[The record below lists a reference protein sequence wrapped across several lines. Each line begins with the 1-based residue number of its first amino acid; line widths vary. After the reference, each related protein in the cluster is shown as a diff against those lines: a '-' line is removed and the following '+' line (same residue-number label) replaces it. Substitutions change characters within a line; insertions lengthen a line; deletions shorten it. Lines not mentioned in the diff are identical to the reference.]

1 MSMKVPLLDLK
12 AQYAGI
18 RPEVDKAI
26 ADVLESQ
33 QFIMGPQVA
42 QFEQAVARY
51 IGARHTIGMSS
62 GTDALLAALMALD
75 VRPGDA
81 IITSTYSFFA
91 TAGVAARLGATT
103 ILVDIDPGSYNVTA
117 AGIEKAWSKL
127 DPARRRRVKAIV
139 PVHLFGRCA
148 EMAPIAELGD
158 RIGVPVIEDAAQ
170 AIGCLTSDDRNA
182 GTVGLIGCFSFFPSK
197 NLGAIGDAG
206 MAVTN
211 DDAVGERLRLLRN
224 HGAKPKYYHKL
235 VGGNFRLDTIQAA
248 VLQVKLA
255 HLAKWTAARREHAA
269 HYRRLFKDRRLT
281 DRVGLPEAPPDDA
294 DHVKHIYNQFVIRVA
309 RREALRQFLTTRG
322 IGTEVYYPVP
332 FHMQECFRDLGYR
345 EGDFPEAER
354 AARET
359 LALPIYPELSSDQQ
373 AYVVD
378 TVVEFF
384 RSVGE

>member
-1 MSMKVPLLDLK
+1 MKVPLLDLK
-12 AQYAGI
+12 AQYATI
-18 RPEVDKAI
+18 RPDVEKAI
-26 ADVLESQ
+26 AEVMEGQ

-42 QFEQAVARY
+42 RFEQAVAKY
-51 IGARHTIGMSS
+51 IGARHAVGMSS

-81 IITSTYSFFA
+81 IVTSTYSFFA
-91 TAGVAARLGATT
+91 TAGVAARLGASAV
-103 ILVDIDPGSYNVTA
+103 LVDIAPGSYNLTA
-117 AGIEKAWSKL
+117 SGIEKAWSKL
-127 DPARRRRVKAIV
+127 DAQRRRRVKAIV

-148 EMAPIAELGD
+148 EMDAIVELGG
-158 RIGVPVIEDAAQ
+158 RLGVPVIEDAAQ
-170 AIGCLTSDDRNA
+170 AIGCTTSGDRSA
-182 GTVGLIGCFSFFPSK
+182 GTVGLMGCFSFFPSK

-206 MAVTN
+206 MVVTS
-211 DDAVGERLRLLRN
+211 DDGVAERLRLLRN

-248 VLQVKLA
+248 VLEVKLA

-269 HYRRLFKDRRLT
+269 HYRRLFRDRGLT
-281 DRVGLPEAPPDDA
+281 DVVGLPEAPDDDA
-294 DHVKHIYNQFVIRVA
+294 AHVRHIYNQFVVRVP
-309 RREALRQFLTTRG
+309 RRDALREFMAARE
-322 IGTEVYYPVP
+322 IGTEIYYPVP
-332 FHMQECFRDLGYR
+332 FHMQECFRELGYR

-378 TVVEFF
+378 TIFDFF
-384 RSVGE
+384 RKG

>member
-1 MSMKVPLLDLK
+1 MKVPLLDLK
-12 AQYAGI
+12 AQYASI
-18 RPEVDKAI
+18 RPEVEKAI
-26 ADVLESQ
+26 ADVMEGQ

-42 QFEQAVARY
+42 QFEQAVAKY
-51 IGARHTIGMSS
+51 IGARHAIGMSS

-81 IITSTYSFFA
+81 VITSTYSFFA
-91 TAGVAARLGATT
+91 TAGVAARLGANAV
-103 ILVDIDPGSYNVTA
+103 LVDIDPGSYNITA
-117 AGIEKAWSKL
+117 AGIEKAWSRL
-127 DPARRRRVKAIV
+127 DAERRRHVKAIV
-139 PVHLFGRCA
+139 PVHLYGRCA
-148 EMAPIAELGD
+148 EMDGIAELSR

-170 AIGCLTSDDRNA
+170 AIGCMAGDRSA
-182 GTVGLIGCFSFFPSK
+182 GTVGLMGCFSFFPSK

-206 MAVTN
+206 MVVTN

-269 HYRRLFKDRRLT
+269 HYRRLFNDRGLT

-294 DHVKHIYNQFVIRVA
+294 AHVRHIYNQFVVRVP
-309 RREALRQFLTTRG
+309 RRDALREFLAAHG

-332 FHMQECFRDLGYR
+332 FHMQECFRELGYR

-354 AARET
+354 AAGET

-373 AYVVD
+373 ACVVD
-378 TVVEFF
+378 TIFDFF
-384 RSVGE
+384 RKG

>member
-1 MSMKVPLLDLK
+1 MKVPLLDLK
-12 AQYAGI
+12 AQYASI
-18 RPEVDKAI
+18 RPEVEKAI
-26 ADVLESQ
+26 ADVMEGQ

-42 QFEQAVARY
+42 QFEQAVAKY
-51 IGARHTIGMSS
+51 IGARHAIGMSS

-81 IITSTYSFFA
+81 VITSTYSFFA
-91 TAGVAARLGATT
+91 TAGVAARLGANAV
-103 ILVDIDPGSYNVTA
+103 LVDIDPGSYNITA
-117 AGIEKAWSKL
+117 AGIEKAWSSL
-127 DPARRRRVKAIV
+127 DAGRRRHVKAIV
-139 PVHLFGRCA
+139 PVHLYGRCA
-148 EMAPIAELGD
+148 EMDGIAELSR

-170 AIGCLTSDDRNA
+170 AIGCMAGDRSA
-182 GTVGLIGCFSFFPSK
+182 GTVGLMGCFSFFPSK

-206 MAVTN
+206 MVVTN
-211 DDAVGERLRLLRN
+211 DDALGERLRLLRN

-269 HYRRLFKDRRLT
+269 HYRRLFKDRGLT
-281 DRVGLPEAPPDDA
+281 DRVGLPEAPQDDA
-294 DHVKHIYNQFVIRVA
+294 AHVRHIYNQFVVRVP
-309 RREALRQFLTTRG
+309 RRDALRECLTAHG

-332 FHMQECFRDLGYR
+332 FHMQECFRELGYR

-354 AARET
+354 AAGET

-378 TVVEFF
+378 TIFDFF
-384 RSVGE
+384 RKG